1 MNKKKVYIETSI
13 VSYLTARPSNDLL
26 AAAWQKVT
34 VDWWDTQRHRFDL
47 FVSDIVIEEAGKG
60 SNMAAERRVEA
71 LSGIPILAI
80 TEEVVSFSET
90 LIQKGAVP
98 RKAIGDSLHI
108 AVAAVHGVDYLLTWN
123 YRHIDNAEAKPVI
136 RRICQGSNYGY
147 PEICTPQELMGV
159 YGNG

>member
-1 MNKKKVYIETSI
+1 MNKNKVYIETSI
-13 VSYLTARPSNDLL
+13 VSYLTARPSSDLL

-34 VDWWDTQRHRFDL
+34 VDWWETQRYRFDL
-47 FVSDIVIEEAGKG
+47 FASDIVIEEAGMG
-60 SNMAAERRVEA
+60 ASDAAERRLEA
-71 LSGIPILAI
+71 LTAIPLLAI
-80 TEEVVSFSET
+80 TEEVVLLSEK

-123 YRHIDNAEAKPVI
+123 YRHIDNAETKPII
-136 RRICQGSNYGY
+136 RRTCLESNYGY

-159 YGNG
+159 YVNA